1 MLFLFA
7 LCGILLTLHELLYI
21 LLYGGEVEIERMVYV
36 LYMDTN
42 KILRLID
49 TLSFRAHASLDAE
62 LLTLAFDVF
71 DIDEYIAVSN

>member
-1 MLFLFA
+1 MWVV
-7 LCGILLTLHELLYI
+7 GWY
-21 LLYGGEVEIERMVYV
+21 
-36 LYMDTN
+36 DTN